1 MIAVLTTL
9 KVLTLLITLACLV
22 MIAFRYFAL
31 RQGDC
36 DFRLLTAKKTPF
48 RVEKMDQ
55 ATAIL
60 SATVPIR
67 NVGRQGGTIMDCFA
81 RPYLPREQYDAAK
94 LRAVVYDVNRVRED
108 DYWEALIVYAGDD
121 VKLTVKLTLSAT
133 TGNILRDLETFP
145 DMPIDI
151 IFQTVGRSDW
161 EYRKGRI
168 YLEAEELRSALYEHV
183 SGGRA

>member
-1 MIAVLTTL
+1 MIWVWF
-9 KVLTLLITLACLV
+9 LLIPVVLLLLVCL
-22 MIAFRYFAL
+22 YFL
-31 RQGDC
+31 GYWYVCKKQGDC
-36 DFRLLTAKKTPF
+36 DFRLLSRQKTPF

-121 VKLTVKLTLSAT
+121 VKLTVKLTFSAT

>member
-1 MIAVLTTL
+1 MIWVWF
-9 KVLTLLITLACLV
+9 LLIPVVLLLLVCLCFLGYWYV
-22 MIAFRYFAL
+22 CKK
-31 RQGDC
+31 QGDC
-36 DFRLLTAKKTPF
+36 DFRLLSRQKTPF

-121 VKLTVKLTLSAT
+121 VKLMVKLTLSAT

>member
-1 MIAVLTTL
+1 MVW
-9 KVLTLLITLACLV
+9 VWFLLIPVVLLLLVCLCFLGYWYV
-22 MIAFRYFAL
+22 CAK
-31 RQGDC
+31 QGDC
-36 DFRLLTAKKTPF
+36 DFRLLSRQKTPF
-48 RVEKMDQ
+48 RVEKLDQ
-55 ATAIL
+55 STAIL
-60 SATVPIR
+60 SASVPIR
-67 NVGRQGGTIMDCFA
+67 NAGRQGGTIMDCFA

-94 LRAVVYDVNRVRED
+94 LRAVVYDLNRVRED
-108 DYWEALIVYAGDD
+108 DYWEALIVYAGDE
-121 VKLTVKLTLSAT
+121 VKLGVKLTLTAT

-168 YLEAEELRSALYEHV
+168 YLEAEELRSALYEYV

>member
-1 MIAVLTTL
+1 MIWVWF
-9 KVLTLLITLACLV
+9 LLIPVVLLLLVCLCFLGYWYV
-22 MIAFRYFAL
+22 CQK
-31 RQGDC
+31 QGDC
-36 DFRLLTAKKTPF
+36 DFRLLSRQKTPF
-48 RVEKMDQ
+48 HVEKMDQ